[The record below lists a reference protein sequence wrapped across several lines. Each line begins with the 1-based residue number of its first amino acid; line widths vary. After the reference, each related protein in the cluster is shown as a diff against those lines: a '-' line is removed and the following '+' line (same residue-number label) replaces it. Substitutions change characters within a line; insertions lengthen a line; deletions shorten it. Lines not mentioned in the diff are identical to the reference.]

1 MSGVIKYIAYLTG
14 RTELDIIF
22 LDVFINSV
30 EEWCNV

>member
-1 MSGVIKYIAYLTG
+1 MSSVIKYIAYLTG
-14 RTELDIIF
+14 STELGIIF